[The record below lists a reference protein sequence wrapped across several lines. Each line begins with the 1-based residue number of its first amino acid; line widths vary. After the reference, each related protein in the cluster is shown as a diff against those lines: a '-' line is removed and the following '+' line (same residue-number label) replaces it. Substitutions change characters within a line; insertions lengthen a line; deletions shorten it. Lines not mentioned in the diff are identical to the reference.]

1 MHVVSFD
8 VAMIQPNLSA
18 YISAQLAP
26 TQVFS
31 NRLSLTVGEVRLH
44 DHRSTAH
51 WAHRLRD
58 TLFGLHNRRRH
69 PTIAMFTKECRLR
82 LRCRGL
88 TCISGVSRS
97 RHSSNL
103 WAVESCFL
111 KINSGLDVAFVP
123 GIIRGRRRRQENE
136 LLRGRWYG
144 GRTLL
149 L

>member
-1 MHVVSFD
+1 MQTIMHVVSFD

-18 YISAQLAP
+18 YFSAQLAP

-31 NRLSLTVGEVRLH
+31 NRLSLTLLDVGVVRPHYHLFA
-44 DHRSTAH
+44 AH
-51 WAHRLRD
+51 WAHRRRD
-58 TLFGLHNRRRH
+58 PLFGLHHRRRR

-88 TCISGVSRS
+88 TCG
-97 RHSSNL
+97 RHSSSL
-103 WAVESCFL
+103 WAAESCFL
-111 KINSGLDVAFVP
+111 KIKSGLEVAFVP
-123 GIIRGRRRRQENE
+123 RII
-136 LLRGRWYG
+136 LLRGRRYG